1 MILLPRKGK
10 KRWTSSERGPVQTVG
25 WQKRKQKISRERVT
39 LLQCYFS
46 SCLGSFWW
54 KLKEK
59 SWSVNCNQVR
69 KVFIQEGL
77 ENSKI
82 NNKKEIKINKWQIT
96 KKQNQF
102 CDASCRREINLSSL
116 PFSSKDWQ
124 EGRYGNLWEKV
135 NNKKSNKCQS
145 EFDHWRKRRRKGGN
159 KPRKYL
165 LPITSVDDDVC
176 QFTLIKWGREKDHD
190 RTWRNNEVWSEVITT
205 IKEEKESKKVAKE
218 EVYWER
224 RWNGRWFR
232 MWDSRIYLISKTIQI
247 QNEKEKRKMQTNSN
261 CKILGGCIL
270 SNQLASHIFWIW
282 GLSTK
287 SKIDLIKM
295 AEFWLTR
302 LTNKQENTPVS
313 ILENR
318 TYQIKS

>member
-1 MILLPRKGK
+1 MLFFFLLRFLLVKIERKK
-10 KRWTSSERGPVQTVG
+10 LECELQSSE
-25 WQKRKQKISRERVT
+25 KIVHSRRSGEF
-39 LLQCYFS
+39 QN
-46 SCLGSFWW
+46 
-54 KLKEK
+54 KNKNK
-59 SWSVNCNQVR
+59 S
-69 KVFIQEGL
+69 
-77 ENSKI
+77 
-82 NNKKEIKINKWQIT
+82 KINKWQIT

-124 EGRYGNLWEKV
+124 EGRYGNLWENV
-135 NNKKSNKCQS
+135 NNKKAINVSQS
-145 EFDHWRKRRRKGGN
+145 EFDHWRKKRRKGGN

-261 CKILGGCIL
+261 CKILRGYIL

-302 LTNKQENTPVS
+302 LTDKQARKHTRFHPWEQNISNKIINFGIEIAIEMMMV
-313 ILENR
+313 EE
-318 TYQIKS
+318 KSES

>member
-1 MILLPRKGK
+1 MEIFEKKG
-10 KRWTSSERGPVQTVG
+10 
-25 WQKRKQKISRERVT
+25 
-39 LLQCYFS
+39 
-46 SCLGSFWW
+46 
-54 KLKEK
+54 
-59 SWSVNCNQVR
+59 
-69 KVFIQEGL
+69 
-77 ENSKI
+77 
-82 NNKKEIKINKWQIT
+82 NNKKAIN
-96 KKQNQF
+96 
-102 CDASCRREINLSSL
+102 ANLNL
-116 PFSSKDWQ
+116 TI
-124 EGRYGNLWEKV
+124 EGRGRGREETSRGNTCCL
-135 NNKKSNKCQS
+135 SLLLMMM
-145 EFDHWRKRRRKGGN
+145 FD
-159 KPRKYL
+159 
-165 LPITSVDDDVC
+165 

>member
-1 MILLPRKGK
+1 MNFEWEGACSNCWLTKKESKRSRGK
-10 KRWTSSERGPVQTVG
+10 ESLYCNV
-25 WQKRKQKISRERVT
+25 I
-39 LLQCYFS
+39 FS

-135 NNKKSNKCQS
+135 NNKKAINVNLNLIIEGRRGGREETSRGNTCCLS
-145 EFDHWRKRRRKGGN
+145 LLLMMMFD
-159 KPRKYL
+159 
-165 LPITSVDDDVC
+165 